1 MREPVGLRLAEVDE
15 AEVVIEKLVAG
26 GDGLGRVEGVP
37 LLVPRSAPGD
47 RLRVKITERHPD
59 YGRGEI
65 VEILTP
71 GPGRREPPC
80 SYFGSCGGCDL
91 QHLDDAL
98 QTRLKVTAAL
108 ETLSRLGGV
117 TLDRVPRIVAGS
129 PFGYRL
135 RTQLHTEPLE
145 QRALL
150 GYHARRSNELV
161 VVDRCPVL
169 VPDLER
175 ALPVL
180 AATVNASSP
189 QRLDLAAGRRG
200 SWTISPRIEGL
211 PGGEVELEVDDLTFR
226 YDARVFFQGHRGLVG
241 ELIAAVVG
249 EAGGELAFDLY
260 GGVGLFALP
269 LARRYAKVVMVEGDR
284 VAGRFARL
292 NARGNKLDNV
302 EVVGQAVETWL
313 PELPREAERVVV
325 DPPRTGLSKAVR
337 NQLLRGRPRRLTY
350 ASCHAATLG
359 RDLKDL
365 LRGYDLESVTFLDLF
380 PQTGHIE
387 TVVQLTANAVEIPE
401 PTPYQPPPAQ
411 ARRQPP
417 GRGRPPRQPGPG
429 VGRPGGRPPG
439 PPRGPRRPAPPG
451 EPGRPPRPGPPSRPG
466 PRGPGRPAPGRP
478 GSGPTGRGGRG
489 PSRGPARG

>member
-1 MREPVGLRLAEVDE
+1 MKEPVGLRLAEVDE
-15 AEVVIEKLVAG
+15 AEIVIEKLVAG
-26 GDGLGRVEGVP
+26 GDGLGRVGGAPV
-37 LLVPRSAPGD
+37 LVPRSAPGD
-47 RLRVKITERHPD
+47 RLRVRVTERHPD

-65 VEILTP
+65 IEILAP

-80 SYFGSCGGCDL
+80 PYFGSCGGCDL

-117 TLDRVPRIVAGS
+117 TLDRVPKIIAGA

-135 RTQLHTEPLE
+135 RTQLHVEPIE
-145 QRALL
+145 QRARL

-169 VPDLER
+169 VSDLER

-180 AATVNASSP
+180 AAMVTAATP
-189 QRLDLAAGRRG
+189 QRLDLAAGSRG
-200 SWTISPRIEGL
+200 SWTVSPRIEGL
-211 PGGEVELEVDDLTFR
+211 PGGEVELQVDDLVFR

-249 EAGGELAFDLY
+249 EGSGEVAYDLY

-269 LARRYAKVVMVEGDR
+269 LARRYARVVMVEGDR

-292 NARGNKLDNV
+292 NARGNKLENV
-302 EVVGQAVETWL
+302 EVVAQAVETWL
-313 PELPREAERVVV
+313 PRLPREAERVVV
-325 DPPRTGLSKAVR
+325 DPPRTGLSKSVR

-350 ASCHAATLG
+350 VSCHAATLG

-365 LRGYDLESVTFLDLF
+365 LQGYDVEAITFLDLF

-387 TVVQLTANAVEIPE
+387 TVVQLAANAVEIPE
-401 PTPYQPPPAQ
+401 PVPYQPRPAE

-439 PPRGPRRPAPPG
+439 PPRGPGKPTRPGGPGGRPAGPARPAPKG
-451 EPGRPPRPGPPSRPG
+451 PGRG
-466 PRGPGRPAPGRP
+466 PRGGSRSRSSGNGR
-478 GSGPTGRGGRG
+478 
-489 PSRGPARG
+489 